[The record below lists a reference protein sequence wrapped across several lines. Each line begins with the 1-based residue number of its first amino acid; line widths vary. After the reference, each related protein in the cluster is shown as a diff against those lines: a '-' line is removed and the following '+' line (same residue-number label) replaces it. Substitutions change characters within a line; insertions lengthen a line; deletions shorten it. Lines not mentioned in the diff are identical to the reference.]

1 MKGGRRGLEHA
12 DTGCGTHSLAQC
24 SHMLT
29 VPASESPHR
38 GCQLVLAPKTERWE
52 EQAGMP
58 LTSWVTLEHA
68 EPHVCH
74 LPMEALS
81 NPVSQPGVR

>member
-1 MKGGRRGLEHA
+1 MQ
-12 DTGCGTHSLAQC
+12 TLAVVPIPWHNVHIC
-24 SHMLT
+24 SQSQHQSHLT
-29 VPASESPHR
+29 EAASW
-38 GCQLVLAPKTERWE
+38 VLAPKTERWE
-52 EQAGMP
+52 EKAGMP